1 MTKDRRL
8 GRGLAAL
15 LGTPIEE
22 SNSQD
27 NASIA
32 SPKDT
37 NANSSPANASTA
49 TARGVDP
56 IARNQ
61 TIRALTDEA
70 HHAYRPKP
78 AEKSARKKKDDTDVG
93 EATTED
99 VLEATVW
106 VGGLDKFHQ
115 AVGIQSVVDLSATP
129 FYLQGTG
136 HIPGSPCPWLVSDF

>member
-70 HHAYRPKP
+70 HQRTAASEHASLVLR
-78 AEKSARKKKDDTDVG
+78 ECLRRRKKR
-93 EATTED
+93 
-99 VLEATVW
+99 W
-106 VGGLDKFHQ
+106 RR
-115 AVGIQSVVDLSATP
+115 
-129 FYLQGTG
+129 
-136 HIPGSPCPWLVSDF
+136 LVRISFR